1 MKNDIFQALADAARR
16 GESVAL
22 GIITGVKGSSPQK
35 LGAKAI
41 FHADRRIQGTLGGG
55 CLEAEAQRLALHS
68 LKTGKPE
75 TFDLVLDHDFGWD
88 DGLICGGKVLG
99 VILPNAQSLG
109 EIFWAE
115 LAERKSVMTWVV
127 RKDFSIAKITDAPL
141 PALSPSDGERVA
153 EGRERDDWLYQ
164 ET

>member
-1 MKNDIFQALADAARR
+1 MKNLIFQALAEAARN

-41 FHADRRIQGTLGGG
+41 FHADRRIEGTLGGG

-68 LKTGKPE
+68 LKTGHPE

-88 DGLICGGKVLG
+88 DGLICGGKVIG
-99 VILPNAQSLG
+99 VILPNAQEAG
-109 EIFWAE
+109 EKFWNE
-115 LAERKSVMTWVV
+115 LAGRGT
-127 RKDFSIAKITDAPL
+127 
-141 PALSPSDGERVA
+141 ALSWGVDGDFRIRRGGETSGETCPETSKIQHPSS
-153 EGRERDDWLYQ
+153 
-164 ET
+164 